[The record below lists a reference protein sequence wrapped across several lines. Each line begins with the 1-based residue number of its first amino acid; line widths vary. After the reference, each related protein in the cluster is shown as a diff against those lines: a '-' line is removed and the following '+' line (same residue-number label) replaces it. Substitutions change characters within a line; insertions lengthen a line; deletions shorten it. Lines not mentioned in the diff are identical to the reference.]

1 MGGGRDK
8 KNGQH
13 ARERNPI
20 KKTSSTEE
28 AAADPQELMR
38 QQVNAQL
45 NDGVTSPNGP
55 AETAHPRTTDSAE
68 FKI

>member
-13 ARERNPI
+13 TRERNPVE
-20 KKTSSTEE
+20 KTSSTEE

-38 QQVNAQL
+38 QQVNTQL
-45 NDGVTSPNGP
+45 NDGVTSPNSP
-55 AETAHPRTTDSAE
+55 AGTAHPRATDSGE